1 VLAGHNA
8 VTLDLRHLRAFAA
21 VAESRSFSKAAR
33 QLRIAQPPLS
43 RHIRQLENELG
54 VKLFV
59 RTTSGVHLT
68 CEGTVLLEKARSL
81 LADAGGFLELAAR
94 MKNGTMSMVKVGIAP
109 GLGEVVNRI
118 RLHLVEQQ
126 PELSIEGLDV
136 VSGKQYDAL
145 RQGAIDVGVL
155 RHVDDRTTVESEPLF
170 EERFVAILHDRHP
183 LAKRK
188 SLRLRQLADVPLLL
202 HERAWAPV
210 AHDKIL
216 ALYTAVDVTPD
227 VVTLHA
233 EPGDQASMLAVASGE
248 GVCLALK
255 GPMSRS
261 YVSVS
266 GVSVVPLDEPHAVLE
281 VRVAWRRG
289 ETSKRI
295 QHFVA
300 AAHEVFP
307 ISREPVKNSTF

>member
-1 VLAGHNA
+1 V
-8 VTLDLRHLRAFAA
+8 DLRHLRAFAA

-33 QLRIAQPPLS
+33 QLKIAQPPLS

-59 RTTSGVHLT
+59 RSTSGVYLT
-68 CEGTVLLEKARSL
+68 CEGTVLLQKARSL
-81 LADAGGFLELAAR
+81 LADAGGFVELAAR

-118 RLHLVEQQ
+118 RVRLAEQQ
-126 PELSIEGLDV
+126 PETSIEGLDV
-136 VSGKQYDAL
+136 VSGRQYDAL

-155 RHVDDRTTVESEPLF
+155 RHVDDRAAIESEPLF
-170 EERFVAILHDRHP
+170 EERFVVILHEEHP
-183 LAKRK
+183 FARRK
-188 SLRLRQLADVPLLL
+188 SLHLRQLADVPLLL
-202 HERAWAPV
+202 HDRAWAPV

-216 ALYTAVDVTPD
+216 ALYAAAGVAPD

-233 EPGDQASMLAVASGE
+233 EPGDQASMLAVASRE

-255 GPMSRS
+255 GPISRS

-266 GVSVVPLDEPHAVLE
+266 GVAVIPLDQPEAVLQ
-281 VRVAWRRG
+281 VMVAWRRG

-295 QHFVA
+295 QLFVT
-300 AAHEVFP
+300 AAHEAFP
-307 ISREPVKNSTF
+307 LAAGGDARAHH